1 MFKDYDK
8 YLKTS
13 LKVYIF
19 VLIIIFI
26 LKIVGLD
33 YFGIDVNNLIVIR
46 INELANKFNLIY
58 IYYSLNLYV
67 YIYCFISIVLKDNSK
82 YIKIFSIIYTIIDI
96 ICILT
101 IKKYMNR
108 TIIFFFDLIF
118 IFIGCLITNKF
129 KFKGIIKR
137 FILYFFVNILFQVIS
152 LITRNNFQN
161 VDQEDFIRYFIL
173 NFDYI
178 LLTLIIYNVVF
189 MKGGKALCGTE
200 DHYLSS
206 LKKTNLKKS
215 LQKLLKN
222 LQSNLKKFK
231 KKSTEE
237 KLTIII
243 YIILSLIWNTLSVVL
258 ILIVAKLND
267 RLIECI
273 FILTSF
279 WLSKGKFGKSFHFN
293 SMVVCFI
300 VSNLTYYSLNRITT
314 SLGISILIPVIL
326 GVGLSYVTSKFVKNT
341 YKPLYRGMPE
351 DVFEETILK
360 VVDKDSIKYKICR
373 EFYMDNASELSLSF
387 KYNYSIPG
395 IRKIKE
401 RINEKIKKL

>member
-33 YFGIDVNNLIVIR
+33 YFGIDLNNSLFLR
-46 INELANKFNLIY
+46 INDFVLKYNLEK
-58 IYYSLNLYV
+58 IYYSITIYFYV
-67 YIYCFISIVLKDNSK
+67 YMFVSISNTDNSK
-82 YIKIFSIIYTIIDI
+82 RAKLYSLIFSVVAIALK
-96 ICILT
+96 ILET
-101 IKKYMNR
+101 RIAN
-108 TIIFFFDLIF
+108 TVIIFLIEFLFLLF
-118 IFIGCLITNKF
+118 ICMLYNKF
-129 KFKGIIKR
+129 KEYKLIFKKTII
-137 FILYFFVNILFQVIS
+137 LLLLNTLFQLIS
-152 LITRNNFQN
+152 LYLRNINYYNINLSFL
-161 VDQEDFIRYFIL
+161 VRIIL
-173 NFDYI
+173 DLDYI
-178 LLTLIIYNVVF
+178 IMFLIYYNYVF
-189 MKGGKALCGTE
+189 SKGGVKLCGVE
-200 DHYLSS
+200 VSLSS
-206 LKKTNLKKS
+206 LKKINLKKS
-215 LQKLLKN
+215 LQKLQKSY
-222 LQSNLKKFK
+222 QSNLKKFK

-243 YIILSLIWNTLSVVL
+243 YIVLSLIWNTLSVVL
-258 ILIVAKLND
+258 ILFIAVCND
-267 RLIECI
+267 TLSECI
-273 FILTSF
+273 FILSSF
-279 WLSKGKFGKSFHFN
+279 WLSKGKFGKAFHFN
-293 SMVVCFI
+293 SMLVCFI
-300 VSNLTYYSLNRITT
+300 VSNLTYYTLNRITT
-314 SLGISILIPVIL
+314 PLGISILVPIL
-326 GVGLSYVTSKFVKNT
+326 LGIGLSYVTSKFVKNT